1 MLSIAVYS
9 DCNEDTIS
17 IKSIIQDFLIEYKIM
32 AKVSVF
38 TNAEDLIIIPNRYD
52 IYIMDMDSKEDAIVL
67 GKQMMD
73 IDAGSH
79 FIYLSSDTSMAYKA
93 TKIHADYFLEKPI
106 NVEEFKEILHEIRQ
120 EIKEDNIII
129 PIPGGERRVR
139 VNNLNYINIVKRCL
153 CYHLKD
159 GTMFDGQT
167 LRTSFE
173 KAISPLQYHKTKA
186 FYFLAPSLLINIG
199 EVKIINGD
207 NLIFE
212 NDDVLYF
219 PKKSYEMIR
228 KAWLDYN
235 SFIGDN

>member
-9 DCNEDTIS
+9 DCNEDTVS

-52 IYIMDMDSKEDAIVL
+52 IYIMDMDSKEDTIAL
-67 GKQMMD
+67 GKQMMN

-79 FIYLSSDTSMAYKA
+79 FIYLSSDVSMAYKA

-106 NVEEFKEILHEIRQ
+106 NVEEFKEILHEIKQ

-235 SFIGDN
+235 SFISDN

>member
-1 MLSIAVYS
+1 
-9 DCNEDTIS
+9 
-17 IKSIIQDFLIEYKIM
+17 M

-52 IYIMDMDSKEDAIVL
+52 IYIMDMDSKEDTIAL
-67 GKQMMD
+67 GKQMMN

-79 FIYLSSDTSMAYKA
+79 FIYLSSDVSMAYKA

-106 NVEEFKEILHEIRQ
+106 NVEEFKEILHEIKQ

-235 SFIGDN
+235 SFISDN

>member
-79 FIYLSSDTSMAYKA
+79 FIYLSYGTSMAYKA

-106 NVEEFKEILHEIRQ
+106 SVEEFKEILHEIRQ

-235 SFIGDN
+235 SFISDN